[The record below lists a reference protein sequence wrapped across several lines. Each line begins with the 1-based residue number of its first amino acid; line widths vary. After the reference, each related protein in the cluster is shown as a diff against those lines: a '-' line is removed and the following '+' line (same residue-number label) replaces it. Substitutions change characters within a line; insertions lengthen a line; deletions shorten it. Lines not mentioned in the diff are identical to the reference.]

1 MKALG
6 ALIVALIISATAVGD
21 LNFFEAVNEERSAVG
36 LTEYDWNEDMAFYA
50 GVHNEEMVAADKIYH
65 SDATQLGQF
74 LGVRVAEN
82 VGRGGTVESLML
94 AFMDSPGHRDAILD
108 MNYTEI
114 GVASLQ
120 TDTYLYVTMVFREA
134 VTEETS
140 PPPVEVRPPLPDSFV
155 PYSPAPTALAA
166 LASAAPHVHEETF
179 EHVTLEMIP
188 PHFVEGVDRC

>member
-6 ALIVALIISATAVGD
+6 ALILTLTMGFSVGVGD
-21 LNFFEAVNEERSAVG
+21 LNFYEAVNNERFEAG
-36 LTEYDWNEDMAFYA
+36 LLAYEWNEDMAFYA

-108 MNYTEI
+108 QNYTEI

-120 TDTYLYVTMVFREA
+120 DGDFLYVTMVFREA

-140 PPPVEVRPPLPDSFV
+140 PPPIEVRPEWLLV
-155 PYSPAPTALAA
+155 V
-166 LASAAPHVHEETF
+166 VHEHDEII
-179 EHVTLEMIP
+179 EHVVLEMIP
-188 PHFVEGVDRC
+188 PHFMEGY